1 MCRLS
6 VLHAEIPLFEAMG
19 TISEPTYPDQPNAV
33 VYDMHLLIED
43 FIREPFR
50 LSACPAIIF
59 HSISNL
65 KLVQ

>member
-1 MCRLS
+1 MPFGHNIEGRKGLIFS
-6 VLHAEIPLFEAMG
+6 KPAALKLILK
-19 TISEPTYPDQPNAV
+19 TRN
-33 VYDMHLLIED
+33 IED